1 MNLLLNS
8 RILALP
14 AALIGGVLVALLIL
28 RLGRRRF
35 SPRLLGMAIA
45 CGAMVA
51 FLPAA
56 IDIVTARLH
65 LPLAPFWDAVFKAF
79 VLAGIGE
86 EGAKL
91 IVAYFLVRPYFE
103 RRTARD
109 LVLGVASVAL
119 GFALLENVLYVFA
132 AADRWQATA
141 LTRMAT
147 AVPFHAL
154 VGLVLGAGLARADV
168 AAGGARRVVLIARAW
183 LIAAL
188 LHGFYDFPLFLGER
202 APLYPTQ
209 INQFA
214 FAFSATT
221 PTALSVLYLAAVIA
235 ACLAAT
241 RVIVGLRADTAVAST
256 FFIRPL
262 WPKWLDRL
270 VFAPAAGLVL
280 SALLLLPSA
289 IWVGLAIDAS
299 LAGIMPLMML
309 NALSVCAASTML
321 GILFLLRA
329 APPDADKPRVSG
341 RRRALAF
348 GALGLA
354 VLAIAVFA
362 APINAARRNLL
373 AYALV
378 ISGNSYGGQ
387 SDLERAV
394 ANYDSA
400 LQYKPD
406 FVPALFQRA
415 LASKTYQRYDREL
428 DDLNAAVRLAPDD
441 PAILGERAGA
451 YENLHQMDK
460 ALADLDRAL
469 TIKPDE
475 AALLS
480 MRAEMLINDG
490 EFDKAAVDLDRA
502 IALEPDLG
510 LARAARGDLF
520 LQKFDYDKALSELDE
535 AVRIDPNFATSYFT
549 RGRVRFFR
557 GEFAA
562 AISDF
567 QQANARQRDA
577 YSTLWLYLARGRI
590 GQNGHDELVFWAG
603 ALPRNAWPF
612 PLIEFYLG
620 ARPAPL
626 VYSLAANPDQICEA
640 DFYIGEWLVQQN
652 LEQPAIEKL
661 RRAIAACPKSFI
673 EYGGAVAELK
683 RLAPPAPPRSIFPDA
698 PPPAVTQEP
707 AQPPSAAPPANAA
720 DAKP

>member
-1 MNLLLNS
+1 MNLVLNS

-14 AALIGGVLVALLIL
+14 AALIGGVLVALVIL

-35 SPRLLGMAIA
+35 SPRLLGVAIA

-56 IDIVTARLH
+56 IDIVTARLN
-65 LPLAPFWDAVFKAF
+65 LSLAPFWDAVFKAF

-91 IVAYFLVRPYFE
+91 LAAYFLVRPYYE
-103 RRTARD
+103 RRTSRD

-132 AADRWQATA
+132 AADRWPATA
-141 LTRMAT
+141 LARMTT

-154 VGLVLGAGLARADV
+154 VGLVLGAGLARAD
-168 AAGGARRVVLIARAW
+168 AATGGARRLLLIARAW

-221 PTALSVLYLAAVIA
+221 PTALSILYLAAVVV
-235 ACLAAT
+235 ACLAAS
-241 RVIVGLRADTAVAST
+241 RVIFRLRAEPEPASV

-262 WPKWLDRL
+262 WPKWFDRF
-270 VFAPAAGLVL
+270 VFAPATGIALG
-280 SALLLLPSA
+280 ALLLALSA
-289 IWVGLAIDAS
+289 IWVGLAINAS
-299 LAGIMPLMML
+299 FAGIMPLMTL
-309 NALSVCAASTML
+309 NALSVCAASTMF
-321 GILFLLRA
+321 GVLFLLSA
-329 APPDADKPRVSG
+329 APPGADKPRVSSRG
-341 RRRALAF
+341 RALAF
-348 GALGLA
+348 VVLGLA
-354 VLAIAVFA
+354 VLAIAGFGGA
-362 APINAARRNLL
+362 INAARRNLL

-378 ISGNSYGGQ
+378 VSGGSYGGQ
-387 SDLERAV
+387 SDLDRAV
-394 ANYDSA
+394 ENYDAA
-400 LQYKPD
+400 LRYKPD

-428 DDLNAAVRLAPDD
+428 DDLNAAARLAPDD
-441 PAILGERAGA
+441 PAILGERAGT
-451 YENLHQMDK
+451 YENLHQVDK

-469 TIKPDE
+469 ALKPDE
-475 AALLS
+475 PALLS

-490 EFDKAAVDLDRA
+490 DFDKAALDLDRA
-502 IALEPDLG
+502 IQLKPDLG

-520 LQKFDYDKALSELDE
+520 LQKFDYDRALSELDE
-535 AVRIDPNFATSYFT
+535 AVRIDPNFSTSYFT

-626 VYSLAANPDQICEA
+626 VYSLAANPDQVCEA
-640 DFYIGEWLVQQN
+640 DFYIGEWLAQQN
-652 LEQPAIEKL
+652 LEQLAIEKL
-661 RRAIAACPKSFI
+661 RRAVAACPKSFI

-683 RLAPPAPPRSIFPDA
+683 RLAPPAPPPSVVPDA
-698 PPPAVTQEP
+698 PPPSPPQDP
-707 AQPPSAAPPANAA
+707 APPAAGAPPANAA